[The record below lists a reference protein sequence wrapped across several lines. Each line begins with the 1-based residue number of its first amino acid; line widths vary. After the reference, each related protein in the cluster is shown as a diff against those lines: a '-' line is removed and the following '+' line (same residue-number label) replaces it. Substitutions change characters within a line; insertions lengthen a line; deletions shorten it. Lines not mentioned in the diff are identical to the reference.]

1 VDERHFKHTGEVFG
15 GFLEPAEN
23 ASAFFQPA
31 DQSLDDVSL
40 AIRFLVE
47 HDRSG
52 IPVFVFFGRNH
63 WCDFQFQQTIVNPIG
78 SVRFISRQ
86 GNRPCNR
93 LTLAVENLS
102 VRTIEQRNQ
111 GGRFMVLA
119 RRQVKV
125 KWMSVSVAQ
134 HMDFCGKTPARTA

>member
-1 VDERHFKHTGEVFG
+1 MDESHFEHTGKVFG
-15 GFLEPAEN
+15 SFLEPREDAP
-23 ASAFFQPA
+23 AFFQPA

-52 IPVFVFFGRNH
+52 IPVFVFFGGNH
-63 WCDFQFQQTIVNPIG
+63 GCDFQFQQTIVDPIG

-86 GNRPCNR
+86 GNRPGNR
-93 LTLAVENLS
+93 LTLTVENLS

-125 KWMSVSVAQ
+125 KWMSICVAQ
-134 HMDFCGKTPARTA
+134 YMDFSGKTPARTA

>member
-1 VDERHFKHTGEVFG
+1 MDESHFKHTGEVLG
-15 GFLEPAEN
+15 GFLEPRED

-31 DQSLDDVSL
+31 DQSLNDVSL

-47 HDRSG
+47 RDRPG
-52 IPVFVFFGRNH
+52 IAVFVFFRGNH
-63 WCDFQFQQTIVNPIG
+63 RCDFQFQQAIVDPIG

-86 GNRPCNR
+86 GNRPRNR
-93 LTLAVENLS
+93 LALAVENLG
-102 VRTIEQRNQ
+102 VRTVEQGNQ

-125 KWMSVSVAQ
+125 KWMSISVA
-134 HMDFCGKTPARTA
+134 

>member
-1 VDERHFKHTGEVFG
+1 MNESHFKHTGEVLG
-15 GFLEPAEN
+15 GFLEPRED

-52 IPVFVFFGRNH
+52 IPVFVFFGGNH
-63 WCDFQFQQTIVNPIG
+63 GCDFQFQQTIVDPIG

-86 GNRPCNR
+86 GNRPGNR
-93 LTLAVENLS
+93 LTLTVENLS

-125 KWMSVSVAQ
+125 KWMSICVAQ
-134 HMDFCGKTPARTA
+134 YMDFSGKTPARTA